1 MKWTGADE
9 KMEKKKFDPG
19 TEIMGCFQMVK
30 AALMPISDDITKIGM
45 ELEKKVIIF
54 MRLF

>member
-1 MKWTGADE
+1 
-9 KMEKKKFDPG
+9 MEKKKFDPG

-30 AALMPISDDITKIGM
+30 AALMPISDDITKIGI
-45 ELEKKVIIF
+45 ELEKNVIIF